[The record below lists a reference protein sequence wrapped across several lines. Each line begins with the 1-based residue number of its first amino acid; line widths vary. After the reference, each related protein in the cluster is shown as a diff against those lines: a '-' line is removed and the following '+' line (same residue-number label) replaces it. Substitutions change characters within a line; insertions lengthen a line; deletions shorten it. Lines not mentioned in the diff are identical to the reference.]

1 MREKMITR
9 TVTATVVTVMAVE
22 MATAKAFTT
31 QFTLTGNFK
40 DNADILKAIKKND
53 TDEIVYAAIV
63 SMETKETLYGAYQ
76 HNILCFSQWRLQMS
90 SMTARH
96 KS

>member
-9 TVTATVVTVMAVE
+9 TVSATVVTVMAVE

-63 SMETKETLYGAYQ
+63 SMETKETLYGMPESVFMQYAQ
-76 HNILCFSQWRLQMS
+76 ELPPRKAQEQ
-90 SMTARH
+90 
-96 KS
+96 

>member
-9 TVTATVVTVMAVE
+9 TVTATVVTVMGGE
-22 MATAKAFTT
+22 IATAKAFTKE
-31 QFTLTGNFK
+31 FTLTGNFK

-63 SMETKETLYGAYQ
+63 STETKETLYG
-76 HNILCFSQWRLQMS
+76 MS
-90 SMTARH
+90 ESVFMRNAKELPPR
-96 KS
+96 KAQEQ